1 MSANGTTTTS
11 LQSWKV
17 GDVTITKVVERLDMI
32 DMATF
37 FPKATAEALLAI
49 PWLRPQFVSPE
60 GQGIFS
66 IHALVVETPTKRIIV
81 DTCYGNDKNRIPW
94 DFITNLQT
102 PFLRDLEAAG

>member
-1 MSANGTTTTS
+1 MSANDSATPAIK
-11 LQSWKV
+11 SWTI
-17 GDVTITKVVERLDMI
+17 GDVKITRVVERLDMI

-49 PWLRPQFVSPE
+49 PWLKPDYVTPE

-66 IHALVVETPTKRIIV
+66 IHALVVETPTRRIIV

-102 PFLRDLEAAG
+102 SFL